1 MSADGDLSR
10 EQLEQLASVFR
21 AEAVEHIKALAE
33 ILFTLDEGGGNEAE
47 LLHRAFR
54 EAHSLKGSAGTL
66 GFERVEMVT
75 HRMEDVL
82 GVLEGVDRDA
92 GGDAIDR
99 LLTALDVVRRAA
111 ESSLPGD
118 AALTEEEQDAISAL
132 DDLALE
138 LQAAVPR
145 LPSLAPSVEPAPI
158 KSSAAPPAGD
168 IPSTHPP
175 VKPDTAKPTIGTE
188 EFVRVAETRLD
199 SVVGQVGELFE
210 TGLQLESISHDLSG
224 RATSAAQLA
233 DELDGLLSALDGTS
247 HEEQLLQLTEKA
259 RNLQIQLRGTAEQFD
274 REGYLLN
281 KQIQR
286 AQDEL
291 RKIRLAPIS
300 TLFVTIRGQVRE
312 ISKLT
317 GKQLELSLNGGEY
330 AVDRKV
336 LDAIADPLIHILR
349 NAVDHG
355 IEDDKARAAAGKQ
368 PAGLLTISCRHTG
381 DAVELTVADD
391 GRGIDPQAVADAL
404 VARKILP
411 ATKTAEL
418 TADQLYDY
426 LFESGFSTRGG
437 VSKLSG
443 RGVGLDVVKYS
454 IERLGGEVRL
464 DSEIGRGTAITLRLP
479 LAMSTVRCLLVRVAG
494 KPMAVP
500 ASNVE
505 KVVVVPTDEIR
516 RLGGG
521 KLIVYE
527 DRNVPFDMLA
537 DILELGAIG
546 GSETDAGS
554 RLAAVVRFGDRRIA
568 FGIDEII
575 EYSQL
580 ILKPLGDLLERV
592 PNISGIS
599 LLGTGEL
606 ALVLNPGDLVRSAG
620 GTAIA
625 RSTIEHGQAVAD
637 PPTILVVD
645 DSIATRT
652 LEKTLLE
659 SAGFRVLT
667 ATDGYKALDIL
678 GTRQV
683 ELVISDIQMPNM
695 DGIELTHAIKAR
707 PTLSHLPVVLVT
719 SMGSSTDKAR
729 GMDAGADAYVVKKEL
744 TQAELIDT
752 INQLI

>member
-1 MSADGDLSR
+1 MSTDGDLSK

-21 AEAVEHIKALAE
+21 AEAVEHVKALAE
-33 ILFTLDEGGGNEAE
+33 ILFTLEEGGGDTSE
-47 LLHRAFR
+47 LLNRAFR

-66 GFERVEMVT
+66 GFERVEMLT
-75 HRMEDVL
+75 HRMEDIL
-82 GVLEGVDRDA
+82 GAFESAA
-92 GGDAIDR
+92 GTLGEEALDR

-118 AALTEEEQDAISAL
+118 AELTDEELGAIDAL
-132 DDLALE
+132 DELAVDLE
-138 LQAAVPR
+138 AADLSR
-145 LPSLAPSVEPAPI
+145 PSLLPAAETEPPTA
-158 KSSAAPPAGD
+158 SSIPPADGSSPPH
-168 IPSTHPP
+168 PSGM
-175 VKPDTAKPTIGTE
+175 PDAARPAIGKE
-188 EFVRVAETRLD
+188 EFVRVAENRLD
-199 SVVGQVGELFE
+199 SVFGQVGELFE
-210 TGLQLESISHDLSG
+210 TGLQLESISHDLRGESTQ
-224 RATSAAQLA
+224 ATMLA
-233 DELDGLLSALDGTS
+233 DELESLRSALDGTA
-247 HEEQLLQLTEKA
+247 HEEQLLQLIEKA
-259 RNLQIQLRGTAEQFD
+259 RSLQIQLRGTSEQYD
-274 REGYLLN
+274 REDHLLS

-286 AQDEL
+286 TQDEL

-312 ISKLT
+312 IAKLT
-317 GKQLELSLNGGEY
+317 GKPVEVSLSGGEY

-355 IEDDKARAAAGKQ
+355 IEDAETRSAAGKKRT
-368 PAGLLTISCRHTG
+368 GLLTIRSRHTG

-391 GRGIDPQAVADAL
+391 GRGIDPRAIADAL
-404 VARKILP
+404 VAREILP
-411 ATKTAEL
+411 AAKTDEL

-426 LFESGFSTRGG
+426 LFESGFSTRGD

-443 RGVGLDVVKYS
+443 RGVGLDVVKYA

-464 DSEIGRGTAITLRLP
+464 ESAPGRGTAITLRLP
-479 LAMSTVRCLLVRVAG
+479 LAMSTIRCLLVRVTG
-494 KPMAVP
+494 KPMALP

-505 KVVVVPTDEIR
+505 KVVVVRTGEIR
-516 RLGGG
+516 ELGGA
-521 KLIVYE
+521 KQFVYE
-527 DRNVPFDMLA
+527 DRNVPFDTLA
-537 DILELGAIG
+537 DVLGLG
-546 GSETDAGS
+546 GIAHHDTESDS
-554 RLAAVVRFGDRRIA
+554 RLAAVVRFGDRITA

-580 ILKPLGDLLERV
+580 TLKPLGDLLERV

-620 GTAIA
+620 GATTARGA
-625 RSTIEHGQAVAD
+625 TTQLPTETG

-667 ATDGYKALDIL
+667 ATDGYKALDL
-678 GTRQV
+678 LAARQV
-683 ELVISDIQMPNM
+683 ELVITDIQMPNM
-695 DGIELTHAIKAR
+695 DGIELTQVIKSR
-707 PTLSHLPVVLVT
+707 PTMSHLPVVLVT

-729 GMDAGADAYVVKKEL
+729 GMAAGADAYVVKKEL

-752 INQLI
+752 INQLL